1 MKGIRPDTFL
11 FYQYLFQMYV
21 FRYIYILQAVH
32 MARIGEDQMILTI
45 RFLPQSLRN
54 EVSGLPTG
62 SIGEVWEPPSCHHRR
77 HPSA

>member
-1 MKGIRPDTFL
+1 MSKNTKINEQKYKKQPPEGDYSFRRHIW
-11 FYQYLFQMYV
+11 YV
-21 FRYIYILQAVH
+21 WHVL
-32 MARIGEDQMILTI
+32 GEDQRVLTI

-54 EVSGLPTG
+54 EVSGLPAG